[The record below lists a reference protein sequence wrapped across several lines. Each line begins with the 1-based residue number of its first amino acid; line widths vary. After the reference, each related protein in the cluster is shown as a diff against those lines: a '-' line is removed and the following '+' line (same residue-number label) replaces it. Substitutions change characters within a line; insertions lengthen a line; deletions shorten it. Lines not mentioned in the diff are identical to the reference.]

1 MKSNIVLIG
10 MPGVGKST
18 LGVVLAKQ
26 LGYDFV
32 DTDLVIQHKYGKTL
46 QELIEKRGDE
56 GFIELENRELSQIDC
71 EHTVIATGGSAVYGK
86 EAMEHLAKIGTI
98 VYLDAPEQ
106 ELEDRLGDLD
116 ERGVVRNGKDTV
128 REIFEERLYLYMQY
142 AQITIQL
149 TGKTLRTAVD
159 NTVKLL
165 KSSGLVSETS
175 ERIPEADLS
184 GRAAAQSN

>member
-18 LGVVLAKQ
+18 VGVVLAKR

-32 DTDLVIQHKYGKTL
+32 DTDLLIQKQYGASL
-46 QELIEKRGDE
+46 QDLIKQHDDA
-56 GFIELENRELSQIDC
+56 GFVQLENDVLKDLTC
-71 EHTVIATGGSAVYGK
+71 EHTVIATGGSAVYGQ
-86 EAMEHLAKIGTI
+86 EAMRHLQEIGTI

-116 ERGVVRNGKDTV
+116 ERGVVRHGKETIE
-128 REIFEERLYLYMQY
+128 EIFEERLYLYMNY

-159 NTVKLL
+159 DVYKII
-165 KSSGLVSETS
+165 KKQGLV
-175 ERIPEADLS
+175 D
-184 GRAAAQSN
+184 

>member
-32 DTDLVIQHKYGKTL
+32 DTDLIIQHKYGETL
-46 QELIEKRGDE
+46 QALIEKRGDE
-56 GFIELENRELSQIDC
+56 GFIELENRELANLSC
-71 EHTVIATGGSAVYGK
+71 EHTVVATGGSAVYGTD
-86 EAMEHLAKIGTI
+86 AMKHLAQIGTI

-116 ERGVVRNGKDTV
+116 ARGVVRNGKDTV
-128 REIFEERLYLYMQY
+128 REIFEERLYLYMKY
-142 AQITIQL
+142 AEITIQL

-165 KSSGLVSETS
+165 RNSGLVIETD
-175 ERIPEADLS
+175 ETVTKPAADCLQ
-184 GRAAAQSN
+184 AQE

>member
-32 DTDLVIQHKYGKTL
+32 DTDLVIQHKYGETL

-56 GFIELENRELSQIDC
+56 GFIGLENHELSLLDC
-71 EHTVIATGGSAVYGK
+71 RHTVIATGGSAVYGA
-86 EAMEHLAKIGTI
+86 EAMRHLAEIGTI

-116 ERGVVRNGKDTV
+116 ARGVVRNGKETV
-128 REIFEERLYLYMQY
+128 REIFEERLYLYMHY

-159 NTVKLL
+159 DTVRLL
-165 KSSGLVSETS
+165 KAQGLVLPASEEPGT
-175 ERIPEADLS
+175 AK
-184 GRAAAQSN
+184 A

>member
-18 LGVVLAKQ
+18 IGVVLAKQ

-32 DTDLVIQHKYGKTL
+32 DTDLVIQHKYGRTL
-46 QELIEKRGDE
+46 QELIMKRGDE
-56 GFIELENRELSQIDC
+56 GFIKLENHELAALQC

-86 EAMEHLAKIGTI
+86 DAMEHLAQIGTI

-116 ERGVVRNGKDTV
+116 ARGVVRNGKETV
-128 REIFEERLYLYMQY
+128 REIFEERLYLYMHY
-142 AQITIQL
+142 AQITTQL

-159 NTVKLL
+159 DTVRLL
-165 KSSGLVSETS
+165 KDQGLVSPVPETS
-175 ERIPEADLS
+175 E
-184 GRAAAQSN
+184 Q